1 MTFGIPA
8 PTRPPGRTERR
19 RARFRARPVATV
31 LSLLLAIPAGLTP
44 VAAAAEALGRPDVP
58 DTRPSKV
65 EEVSGRG
72 AKKDR
77 ARVVKERKADGALAR
92 KASAERRA
100 SWPSG
105 GKATV
110 DLVPGESGAAKPGG
124 LPVSVSA
131 GKNKTSAKNA
141 GGAVEVTVLDQDAS
155 RRVGI
160 TGVLLTAA
168 AEQPGQADLR
178 IDYRTIA
185 SAVGG
190 GWGGRLRLVQLP
202 DCALTTPEKAKCR
215 AQTPVKSAN
224 DLSAHTLT
232 AAVSLDRAD
241 VGGVSTQSVESG
253 SVFALTASGGS
264 GPSASGTGNYAATP
278 LAASSSW
285 EAGKSSGSFSWSH
298 DFPLPSAAAGPAPS
312 LSLSYDSGS
321 IDGRT
326 ATSNNQG
333 SATGEG
339 FSITESYVERAYGSC
354 DKDGHSGL
362 YDQCWKYD
370 NASLVLN
377 GKSSKLVKDATTGA
391 WRLSDDDASKVIR
404 STGADNGDD
413 NGEYWTV
420 TTGDGTKYVF
430 GLNKFD
436 GATTQ
441 RTNSAWT
448 VPVFGDDS
456 GEPGYS
462 KGSTFADRWAT
473 QAWRWNL
480 DYVEDPY
487 GNAAT
492 YWYTT
497 ETNHYPRN
505 KATTA
510 NASYTRGGYL
520 KEIQYG
526 LRADALFTDKAD
538 AKVTF
543 AHAERCTAADC
554 GTLTEATAENWPDVP
569 FDALCA
575 KDAADCYTTSPSFFS
590 RKRLTGVNTFTWNA
604 STTAYDPV
612 DSWKLTQQYLDG
624 GDIGDSSDQVLT
636 LKSLQRTAKAG
647 TAKAVTPVTFTY
659 QLLPNRVDATDDIL
673 PLTRPRISTV
683 TSETGAIT
691 TVTLSAP
698 ECVRSEVLGAAEDT
712 NTRNCYPQYWNI
724 NGAQEA
730 SIDWF
735 HKYRVLAVTTSDPAG
750 HNETVENSYSYAG
763 AAWHHSD
770 SPFTPKAERTWSD
783 WRGYRQVTV
792 HSGAKGTTQPQH
804 KTVSLYMQGMNG
816 DKNKDGTTK
825 SVKLAPLTTPSVGIA
840 TLTDS
845 DQYSGQLRE
854 KVVYNGTQPISVTA
868 NQPWSKETARQ
879 TGVPDS
885 ADHVARYV
893 RTKQTTTYTYL
904 TASDS
909 WRRRA
914 VQTTFDGY
922 GMPVTVY
929 DSGLYGTAGDETC
942 TRTWYARNTAAGLTD
957 LVSRSRTVGEKCT
970 VDDADLGLPA
980 DTGTRG
986 DVLSDTAT
994 VYDDPNATT
1003 WTEDQT
1009 PTKGLATWTGRA
1021 KSYTSTGAPSW
1032 QTLAT
1037 ETYDV
1042 LGRTLSTTDSAG
1054 HTSSTAYTPATAGP
1068 LTRTIKTD
1076 AKGFRTVDFLDPRRA
1091 VPVRSYDANLKKTER
1106 TYDAL
1111 GRLTAVWGPNR
1122 SKSGG
1127 QAATTTFTYRMQAN
1141 APSWVASSSLKA
1153 DGTSY
1158 NTSYALYDALLRPL
1172 QTQAPSPQGGRL
1184 LTDTRYDSRGHAYET
1199 YTDIFDP
1206 TTLPNGTYTRAEY
1219 GEAPTQ
1225 TETVFDGAGRT
1236 VSSTLLVYGVKK
1248 WTTTT
1253 SYTGDSTAT
1262 SAVQGGT
1269 ATRTITDARGRMVE
1283 SREYTSTSP
1292 ADPQYGGT
1300 LGNGYA
1306 SVKYTYTL
1314 DDKKRSITGPDGAK
1328 WTYGYDLFGRQ
1339 TTTGDPD
1346 KGTSTTEYDALDQ
1359 PVKTTDARGT
1369 AVLTAY
1375 DELGRETGTWNG
1387 SKTDANQLTARTYDG
1402 VFKGLPD
1409 STTRYVGGKTGAA
1422 YTKSVTAYDSLS
1434 RPTGTRLTLP
1444 SNDPLVTAGA
1454 PATVDFTSYYNIDGT
1469 LQNSSEPALGGLPSE
1484 IVDYGYNG
1492 LGNVTSVTGT
1502 TGYLRAADY
1511 SALGQVQQLT
1521 LGTGGSGAK
1530 NVYVTNTYEQ
1540 GTGRLTR
1547 SHVTDQTHPYM
1558 LQDLT
1563 YGFDDAGNITSI
1575 ADPTTLGGSAAA
1587 ETQCFAHDGHRRLT
1601 EAWTPSSQKCSD
1613 TRSATALGGPA
1624 PYWTSWSYND
1634 AGQRTRQTQ
1643 HTAAGVTATDY
1654 CYTGAK
1660 PHTLTGT
1667 SSNGCA
1673 LFTPG
1678 YAYDATGNT
1687 TKRPG
1692 TTGSQDLAWS
1702 PEGKLTKVTESGKDT
1717 DYLYD
1722 ADGTLL
1728 IRATESGERV
1738 LHLGATELRLKAD
1751 GTTWAKRTYDAAGQ
1765 TIAVRTNESGTQ
1777 KLFYLAGDHH
1787 GTQSLAIASDTQ
1799 APLKRRS
1806 TPFGAHRGTTT
1817 GGDWPTDSGFL
1828 GNTADKRTGLTHIGA
1843 REYDPSTGQF
1853 ISVDPLLALD
1863 QPQSLNGYSYANNSP
1878 VTFSDPDG
1886 LRPLGPTGEG
1896 IDRDNQWAKDR
1907 GMDAGY
1913 TYDNGKWN
1921 WKQTPR
1927 KDPVSQKKYASYQ
1940 ANPTTY
1946 LISDGAAQQRA
1957 TQQRAARQK
1966 ALDEAKAKAE
1976 REQRKK
1982 DGVWGSLMKG
1992 NFSNAWD
1999 NTKDNVGNA
2008 WGSIRDSGF
2017 GQWVGDHWR
2026 GLAQIGAFAVCVA
2039 ASAGL
2044 CFAAGVALWAA
2055 DNYAD
2060 YRNGNF
2066 SGTKALKGAAW
2077 TLAGGALGRG
2087 IAGSWGAWRS
2097 ASAFSRGPAGAA
2109 PALWRGS
2116 VRPQG
2121 ARGAVNWA
2129 VSGRDMAVNAGITWS
2144 TCGAGSLSAA
2154 GRGC

>member
-1 MTFGIPA
+1 MA
-8 PTRPPGRTERR
+8 LAVPTGL
-19 RARFRARPVATV
+19 APVAV
-31 LSLLLAIPAGLTP
+31 
-44 VAAAAEALGRPDVP
+44 AAEALGRPDVP
-58 DTRPSKV
+58 DSRPSKV
-65 EEVSGRG
+65 KEVSALG
-72 AKKDR
+72 AKRDR
-77 ARVVKERKADGALAR
+77 DRVAKERKADAALAR
-92 KASAERRA
+92 EAAAERTS

-105 GKATV
+105 GEATV
-110 DLVPGESGAAKPGG
+110 GLAPGKAAAATPGG
-124 LPVSVSA
+124 LPVSLSA
-131 GKNKTSAKNA
+131 PKSTGPSTRTTADA
-141 GGAVEVTVLDQDAS
+141 GAQNPAAGTVEVAVLNQDAS

-168 AEQPGQADLR
+168 AEQPGRADLR
-178 IDYRTIA
+178 IDYSTLA
-185 SAVGG
+185 GAVGG

-202 DCALTTPEKAKCR
+202 DCALTTPERAECR
-215 AQTPVKSAN
+215 TQTAVESTN
-224 DLSAHTLT
+224 DISAHTLT
-232 AAVSLDRAD
+232 AAVSLDRAN
-241 VGGVSTQSVESG
+241 VAGVSTQSVESG

-264 GPSASGTGNYAATP
+264 GPSSSGTGNYSATP

-298 DFPLPSAAAGPAPS
+298 EFPLPSAAAGPAPS

-339 FSITESYVERAYGSC
+339 FSITESYIERAYGSC

-362 YDQCWKYD
+362 YDQCWKYE
-370 NASLVLN
+370 NATLVLN
-377 GKSSKLVKDATTGA
+377 GKSSKLVKDSTTGA
-391 WRLSDDDASKVIR
+391 WRLSDDDASKVVR

-413 NGEYWTV
+413 DGEHWTV

-430 GLNKFD
+430 GLNKLA
-436 GATTQ
+436 GAGTE
-441 RTNSAWT
+441 RTNSTWT

-462 KGSTFADRWAT
+462 KGSTFADRWLN

-492 YWYTT
+492 YWYTA

-510 NASYTRGGYL
+510 NTPYTRGGYL
-520 KEIQYG
+520 REIDYG
-526 LRADALFTDKAD
+526 LRAAALFSDKAD

-554 GTLTEATAENWPDVP
+554 SSLTKETAENWPDVP

-575 KDAADCYTTSPSFFS
+575 KDATGCYTTSPSFFS
-590 RKRLTGVNTFTWNA
+590 RKRLTGVDTFTWNA
-604 STTAYDPV
+604 STAAYDPV

-624 GDIGDSSDQVLT
+624 GDIGDSSDHVLT

-647 TAKAVTPVTFTY
+647 TAITVAPIGFTY
-659 QLLPNRVDATDDIL
+659 QLLPNRVDGTDDIL
-673 PLTRPRISTV
+673 PLTRPRISTI

-712 NTRNCYPQYWNI
+712 NTRSCYPQFWNI

-730 SIDWF
+730 SVDWF
-735 HKYRVLAVTTSDPAG
+735 HKYRVLAVVTSDPAG
-750 HNETVENSYSYAG
+750 HSESVENSYAYAG

-770 SPFTPKAERTWSD
+770 SPFTPQSERTWSD
-783 WRGYRQVTV
+783 WRGYREVTV
-792 HSGAKGTTQPQH
+792 YSGASGTTKPQH
-804 KTVSLYMQGMNG
+804 KTVSLYMQGMHG
-816 DKNKDGTTK
+816 DKKKDGTTK
-825 SVKLAPLTTPSVGIA
+825 SVTLAPLAQPAVGLA

-845 DQYSGQLRE
+845 DQYAGQLRE
-854 KVVYNGTQPISVTA
+854 KVVYDGAQPISVA
-868 NQPWSKETARQ
+868 AYQPWSEETARQ

-904 TASDS
+904 TASDT

-914 VQTTFDGY
+914 VQTTFDDY
-922 GMPVTVY
+922 GMPVTEY

-942 TRTWYARNTAAGLTD
+942 TRTWYARNDAAGLTD
-957 LVSRSRTVGEKCT
+957 LVSRSRTVGKQCT
-970 VDDADLGLPA
+970 VADADLDLPA

-1003 WTEDQT
+1003 WTENQT

-1021 KSYTSTGAPSW
+1021 KGYDGTGTPSW

-1042 LGRTLSTTDSAG
+1042 LGRTLSTTDAAG
-1054 HTSSTAYTPATAGP
+1054 HPSSTAYTPATEGP
-1068 LTRTIKTD
+1068 LTRTIHTD
-1076 AKGFRTVDFLDPRRA
+1076 AKGFRTAEYLDPRRG

-1106 TYDAL
+1106 AYDAL
-1111 GRLTAVWGPNR
+1111 GRLTGVWGPDR
-1122 SKSGG
+1122 SKAGG
-1127 QAATTTFTYRMQAN
+1127 QAATTTFTYQMQAS
-1141 APSWVASSSLKA
+1141 APSWVSSSSLKA
-1153 DGTSY
+1153 DGTTY

-1206 TTLPNGTYTRAEY
+1206 TTAPNGTYTRAEY

-1225 TETVFDGAGRT
+1225 TETVFDGAGRA
-1236 VSSTLLVYGVKK
+1236 VSSTLHVYGVKK

-1262 SAVQGGT
+1262 SAVQGGN

-1283 SREYTSTSP
+1283 SREYASTSP
-1292 ADPQYGGT
+1292 SDPQYGG
-1300 LGNGYA
+1300 LGTGYA

-1314 DDKKRSITGPDGAK
+1314 DDKKTTITGPDGAG

-1339 TTTGDPD
+1339 TTVGDPD

-1369 AVLTAY
+1369 SILTAY
-1375 DELGRETGTWNG
+1375 DELGRQTGTWNG
-1387 SKTDANQLTARTYDG
+1387 SKTDANQLTARTYDT
-1402 VFKGLPD
+1402 VLKGLPE
-1409 STTRYVGGKTGAA
+1409 STTRYVGGTAGAA

-1444 SNDPLVTAGA
+1444 ASDPLVAAGA
-1454 PATVDFTSYYNIDGT
+1454 PTTVDFSSYYNIDGT

-1484 IVDYGYNG
+1484 IVGYGYNG
-1492 LGNVTSVTGT
+1492 LGNVTSVTGA

-1511 SALGQVQQLT
+1511 SALSQVQQLT
-1521 LGTGGSGAK
+1521 LGTGGTGAK
-1530 NVYVTNTYEQ
+1530 NVYITNTYEE

-1558 LQDLT
+1558 LQDLN
-1563 YGFDDAGNITSI
+1563 YGFDQAGNITSI
-1575 ADPTTLGGSAAA
+1575 ADPTTLGGTTGA
-1587 ETQCFAHDGHRRLT
+1587 ETQCFAYDGHRRLT
-1601 EAWTPSSQKCSD
+1601 EAWTPSSQNCADARNAS
-1613 TRSATALGGPA
+1613 ALGGPA
-1624 PYWTSWSYND
+1624 PYWDSYTYNT
-1634 AGQRTRQTQ
+1634 AGQRTRHTR
-1643 HTAAGVTATDY
+1643 HTAAGDTATDY

-1660 PHTLTGT
+1660 PHTLSGT
-1667 SSNGCA
+1667 SGSGCG

-1678 YAYDATGNT
+1678 YAYDASGNT

-1692 TTGSQDLAWS
+1692 ATGAQDLAWS
-1702 PEGKLTKVTESGKDT
+1702 PEGKVSKVTESGKDT

-1722 ADGTLL
+1722 ADGSLL
-1728 IRATESGERV
+1728 IRSAAGGERV
-1738 LHLGATELRLKAD
+1738 LYLGATELHLRAD
-1751 GTTWAKRTYDAAGQ
+1751 GTTWAKRSYGAAGQ
-1765 TIAVRTNESGTQ
+1765 TVAVRTNQSGSQ

-1787 GTQSLAIASDTQ
+1787 GTQSLAIASDTTQ
-1799 APLKRRS
+1799 APVKRRS
-1806 TPFGAHRGTTT
+1806 APFGADRGTTT
-1817 GGDWPTDSGFL
+1817 GGGWPTDSGFL
-1828 GNTADKRTGLTHIGA
+1828 GATADAGTGLTHIGA
-1843 REYDPSTGQF
+1843 REYDPSIGQF
-1853 ISVDPLLALD
+1853 ISVDPLLALE

-1896 IDRDNQWAKDR
+1896 IDHDNQWAKDR

-1913 TYDNGKWN
+1913 TYEGGKWN
-1921 WKQTPR
+1921 WKETP
-1927 KDPVSQKKYASYQ
+1927 KNDPVSQQKYAAYK
-1940 ANPTTY
+1940 ANPTHY
-1946 LISDGAAQQRA
+1946 LIDDGAAQQRA
-1957 TQQRAARQK
+1957 AQQAAARQK
-1966 ALDEAKAKAE
+1966 ALAEAKAKAE

-1999 NTKDNVGNA
+1999 NAKESSV
-2008 WGSIRDSGF
+2008 
-2017 GQWVGDHWR
+2017 GQWVGDNWEDIKFYST
-2026 GLAQIGAFAVCVA
+2026 LVAFGVCVV
-2039 ASAGL
+2039 ASAGT
-2044 CFAAGVALWAA
+2044 CIAVGAAIAGAKFLGDGLGYGKW
-2055 DNYAD
+2055 D
-2060 YRNGNF
+2060 G
-2066 SGTKALKGAAW
+2066 KALAKDLAWTAVGGGAAAAFGRATGAARSWSAAYSGNAVARVPQVIKTKVPGVRGVGGGRKSPVLIDNPKGA
-2077 TLAGGALGRG
+2077 
-2087 IAGSWGAWRS
+2087 INWGATY
-2097 ASAFSRGPAGAA
+2097 GNMGI
-2109 PALWRGS
+2109 
-2116 VRPQG
+2116 
-2121 ARGAVNWA
+2121 
-2129 VSGRDMAVNAGITWS
+2129 NAGFNAGF
-2144 TCGAGSLSAA
+2144 CGAGSLSA
-2154 GRGC
+2154 GNLFGGC